1 MDIKEQIQTAQCFH
15 ALDVIRHALTVKS
28 GWSCLK
34 TRMFMDKELA
44 YIQGMLSIGFM
55 KGLRNRLPSIAQL
68 KKQNMHN
75 VA

>member
-1 MDIKEQIQTAQCFH
+1 
-15 ALDVIRHALTVKS
+15 
-28 GWSCLK
+28 
-34 TRMFMDKELA
+34 MDKELA

-75 VA
+75 VAWGRALGGDVMGAAGWWC